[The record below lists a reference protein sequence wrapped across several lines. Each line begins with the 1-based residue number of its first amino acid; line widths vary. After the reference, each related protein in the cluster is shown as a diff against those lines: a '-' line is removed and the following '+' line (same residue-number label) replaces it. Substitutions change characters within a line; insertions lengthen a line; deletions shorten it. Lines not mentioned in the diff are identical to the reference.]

1 MRVHLVEY
9 ENKRINVTGEIV
21 KINRTAKTIC
31 IKNIIDDNNEKLTS
45 HIWIKFSDLTNK
57 KAKIIYG
64 RIHIKIEFSGVV
76 STYKKKSGLDYCF
89 KNIIVNKIG
98 GK

>member
-1 MRVHLVEY
+1 MRVNLVKY

-21 KINRTAKTIC
+21 KINRVAKTIC
-31 IKNIIDDNNEKLTS
+31 IKNIVNDNNKKLTS

-57 KAKIIYG
+57 KAKVIYG

-76 STYKKKSGLDYCF
+76 STYIKKSGLDYCF

>member
-1 MRVHLVEY
+1 MRVNLVKY

-21 KINRTAKTIC
+21 KINRVAKTIC
-31 IKNIIDDNNEKLTS
+31 IKNIVNDNEEKLTS

-64 RIHIKIEFSGVV
+64 GIHVKIQFSGIV
-76 STYKKKSGLDYCF
+76 STYIKKSGLDYCF

>member
-1 MRVHLVEY
+1 MRVNLVKY

-21 KINRTAKTIC
+21 KINRVAKTIC
-31 IKNIIDDNNEKLTS
+31 IKNIMYNNEKLTS

-64 RIHIKIEFSGVV
+64 GIHVKIEFSGIV
-76 STYKKKSGLDYCF
+76 STYNKKSGLDYCF

>member
-1 MRVHLVEY
+1 MRVNLIKY
-9 ENKRINVTGEIV
+9 ENKRISATGEIV
-21 KINRTAKTIC
+21 KINRVAKTIC
-31 IKNIIDDNNEKLTS
+31 IKNIVDDNDEKLTS

-64 RIHIKIEFSGVV
+64 GIHIKIEFSGIV
-76 STYKKKSGLDYCF
+76 STYTKKSGLDYCF
-89 KNIIVNKIG
+89 TKIIINKIG